1 MTEELKTGSLQL
13 STEMHAF
20 ISSLVN
26 SDSSLVDNPF
36 ESIVEGFRFA
46 FSLGYL
52 HGKTK
57 KIGASSQGIA
67 PRGFVAKDYEVLIA
81 DQCQERGIS
90 LGGLISEYAEA
101 GVEIMAEHQSSGG
114 TILDLLF
121 SDIG

>member
-26 SDSSLVDNPF
+26 SDSSFVDNPF

-46 FSLGYL
+46 FSLGYF

-57 KIGASSQGIA
+57 KIGASSQTVS
-67 PRGFVAKDYEVLIA
+67 PRGFVAKDYEVLIGDECRA
-81 DQCQERGIS
+81 KDIS

-101 GVEIMAEHQSSGG
+101 GLEIIAEHQSTGDL
-114 TILDLLF
+114 ILDLL
-121 SDIG
+121 SVRP

>member
-13 STEMHAF
+13 STEMHGF

-26 SDSSLVDNPF
+26 SDSSSVDNPF

-46 FSLGYL
+46 FSLGFF

-57 KIGASSQGIA
+57 KIGPSSQGIA

-81 DQCQERGIS
+81 DQCQKIGIS

-101 GVEIMAEHQSSGG
+101 GVELMAEHHASGG
-114 TILDLLF
+114 LILDLLLTEL
-121 SDIG
+121 